1 MRLNRIFLTFTVAF
15 AFIFSVC
22 QASAPVDEKMI
33 FVTASD
39 HFQLGVIVSDLNK
52 DQQKDTGLES
62 GAYIVDV
69 IEDTE
74 AENIGLKEG
83 DVITKFDGK
92 EIKTA
97 DELHDLISDIKE
109 EKEVQLTV
117 KRDKKNMNLKAT
129 LKKADPDKQIKVE
142 IDDED
147 LLFNIDELSTMGKHF
162 NFFSDDS
169 PGKGGFL
176 GVTAKNISESMLSY
190 FEVEFGVLVEEVIK
204 DAPAEK
210 AGLKAGDV
218 ITKIN
223 DREVKDYGDLIRTL
237 NFYNPG
243 EKVTVYYSRKGIK
256 KNVSVTL
263 AEKEKRGP
271 RPGRIMKTKKGDG
284 SMQWFD
290 KDGDNIKIRK
300 RIHRTDDEKLDKTF
314 PRLRLR
320 VI

>member
-1 MRLNRIFLTFTVAF
+1 MQFNQLFLTLTLMLS
-15 AFIFSVC
+15 FIFS
-22 QASAPVDEKMI
+22 ASLASTPVDEKMI

-52 DQQKDTGLES
+52 DQQKKTGVET
-62 GAYIVDV
+62 GAYVVDV
-69 IEDTE
+69 IEGTE
-74 AENIGLKEG
+74 AEKIGLKEG
-83 DVITKFDGK
+83 DIITKFDDK

-109 EKEVQLTV
+109 EKEVQLMV
-117 KRDKKNMNLKAT
+117 KRDKKDLNLKAT
-129 LKKADPDKQIKVE
+129 LRKADMDKQIKVE

-147 LLFNIDELSTMGKHF
+147 LLFDIDELPIGRHF

-169 PGKGGFL
+169 PGKGGFI
-176 GVTAKNISESMLSY
+176 GVNARNISESMLPY
-190 FEVEFGVLVEEVIK
+190 FEVEYGVLVEDVVK

-223 DREVKDYGDLIRTL
+223 DREIKDYRDLIRTL

-243 EKVTVYYSRKGIK
+243 EKVTVYYSRKGSK

-271 RPGRIMKTKKGDG
+271 RPERIMRMKKGDG
-284 SMQWFD
+284 PMEWFD
-290 KDGDNIKIRK
+290 KDGDKLQIRK
-300 RIHRTDDEKLDKTF
+300 RIHRVPDGQQDKVL
-314 PRLRLR
+314 PRLDFK